1 MPTNSSHVV
10 SVSKTISGDAPS
22 SRFLTW
28 DVRGCRNFFCSLP
41 GILRIIEILLV
52 LVVLIL
58 ASVGGPHGFMSSGGV
73 DADFTCVGGSIS
85 LLMILLIFAIS
96 NIIGQHVPNILEV
109 MTTLI
114 GALLMMNSGSVAAS
128 YHFSLSRY
136 LPAGLALGA
145 LAIITGLVFL
155 LDFILNVRKLIIE
168 SENNAKPVCDQLQ
181 PSHFVSES
189 QTTSGDASSSPSRIL
204 AKIPSK
210 SVTISSHVVSMTQTI
225 SRFLDVRGCRN
236 FFCSQ
241 PGILRIFEFLLVL
254 VVLILFR
261 GGSSRTSKTWGLILI
276 SDESNPDGNFG
287 VASYTLLGSSIFL
300 LMILLMFT
308 ISTIIGQ
315 HVPNILELMTIFIGA
330 VLMIT
335 HGSLAV
341 TYHSSRSQ
349 SSDTPA
355 GLSLG
360 ALAISAGILF
370 LVDFILNVR
379 KLRSEMKNNE
389 DSKTNSGKDD
399 LHEIIF

>member
-1 MPTNSSHVV
+1 MMAQANV
-10 SVSKTISGDAPS
+10 SYKY
-22 SRFLTW
+22 FL
-28 DVRGCRNFFCSLP
+28 VHGP
-41 GILRIIEILLV
+41 GQCL
-52 LVVLIL
+52 
-58 ASVGGPHGFMSSGGV
+58 F
-73 DADFTCVGGSIS
+73 DFY
-85 LLMILLIFAIS
+85 LLIK
-96 NIIGQHVPNILEV
+96 
-109 MTTLI
+109 
-114 GALLMMNSGSVAAS
+114 
-128 YHFSLSRY
+128 FSCGEY
-136 LPAGLALGA
+136 
-145 LAIITGLVFL
+145 
-155 LDFILNVRKLIIE
+155 E
-168 SENNAKPVCDQLQ
+168 SA
-181 PSHFVSES
+181 
-189 QTTSGDASSSPSRIL
+189 
-204 AKIPSK
+204 
-210 SVTISSHVVSMTQTI
+210 
-225 SRFLDVRGCRN
+225 
-236 FFCSQ
+236 
-241 PGILRIFEFLLVL
+241 
-254 VVLILFR
+254 
-261 GGSSRTSKTWGLILI
+261 SRTSKTWGLILI

-370 LVDFILNVR
+370 LVDFILNIR
-379 KLRSEMKNNE
+379 KLRSEIKNNE